1 MTDSWRTSRTRQA
14 QQRQRA
20 EVKADREMHETGPW
34 GEGGS
39 LRLPEWMQG
48 IPAMPDTWPV
58 GVGTTCEDTVPCP
71 VPVLTAPGHVAL
83 NRSGNVT
90 L

>member
-39 LRLPEWMQG
+39 LRRPEWMQG

-58 GVGTTCEDTVPCP
+58 EFFWMQVGKMTLGVY
-71 VPVLTAPGHVAL
+71 
-83 NRSGNVT
+83 R
-90 L
+90 

>member
-1 MTDSWRTSRTRQA
+1 
-14 QQRQRA
+14 
-20 EVKADREMHETGPW
+20 MHETGPW

-58 GVGTTCEDTVPCP
+58 EYFWMQVGKMTLGVY
-71 VPVLTAPGHVAL
+71 
-83 NRSGNVT
+83 R
-90 L
+90 